1 MDMDLS
7 SFHRTEIR
15 KKMKREKKG
24 GETFLSLSL
33 SLRELFPTIKEP
45 FPWFEARKGGGEK
58 TALFRN
64 EGRSLF
70 RGRLVSSLFREGR
83 IWRGDNDE
91 AATSNRPQRQL
102 ERRLVKK
109 KKRSNPLFV
118 GGQRREGRKRA
129 THPLSRLSKTS
140 RMDQSGDFSFS
151 SIQQPSP
158 LRCFH
163 RIINRTT
170 RQTFFPVG
178 TIIDSL
184 HPAFK
189 NDWRVE

>member
-1 MDMDLS
+1 MRKLDCVNGYGSLFLS
-7 SFHRTEIR
+7 SDRNKEENET
-15 KKMKREKKG
+15 REERRG
-24 GETFLSLSL
+24 DFSLSL

-109 KKRSNPLFV
+109 KKKIEPV
-118 GGQRREGRKRA
+118 VRRRTKTRGKKEGD
-129 THPLSRLSKTS
+129 S
-140 RMDQSGDFSFS
+140 
-151 SIQQPSP
+151 PSLTP
-158 LRCFH
+158 
-163 RIINRTT
+163 
-170 RQTFFPVG
+170 
-178 TIIDSL
+178 
-184 HPAFK
+184 FK
-189 NDWRVE
+189 NITDGSKRRLLVFVDPTTLSAPLLSSNN